1 MHVGIVLRMFEFKKP
16 TIFFVTGPTAIGK
29 TSFSLQLAQA
39 LKTQIISCDSRQFY
53 KEMTIGTAVPT
64 KKQLN
69 EIPHHFIQH
78 KSIRDTYTPG
88 DYQKEVLEFLED
100 YFQSHHVVILVGGP
114 SLYAYGLLY
123 GLHPFPKISPHIRFQ
138 LRHNYEQKGIQFL
151 QHELRKKDL
160 AYFQTVD
167 QNNPRRL
174 LRALELM
181 EQTGCQYSQLIKK
194 DKPSRTFESYVI
206 QLEMSKTNLY
216 HNINQRVNKMMQ
228 KGLLDEVKSLRT
240 YQKKPLLNT
249 IGYKELFGYF
259 DGYMTLNGAISEIK
273 KNSRRFAKRQI
284 TFSKK
289 FINPW
294 IIHPPYHL
302 NDVLNQIQK
311 ICI

>member
-1 MHVGIVLRMFEFKKP
+1 
-16 TIFFVTGPTAIGK
+16 
-29 TSFSLQLAQA
+29 
-39 LKTQIISCDSRQFY
+39 
-53 KEMTIGTAVPT
+53 
-64 KKQLN
+64 
-69 EIPHHFIQH
+69 
-78 KSIRDTYTPG
+78 
-88 DYQKEVLEFLED
+88 
-100 YFQSHHVVILVGGP
+100 
-114 SLYAYGLLY
+114 
-123 GLHPFPKISPHIRFQ
+123 
-138 LRHNYEQKGIQFL
+138 
-151 QHELRKKDL
+151 
-160 AYFQTVD
+160 